1 MDGTWLLP
9 GWYISADQTYRLN
22 QNLEMRSKSLEQVL
36 DDAFLDI
43 IWDIAILEPDPLDW
57 EGWFLIFLE
66 HLNVEACQR
75 KKIDSYL
82 EMVNTLIINL
92 SGKDKNKPSQTI

>member
-57 EGWFLIFLE
+57 EGWFFNIFGTLKCRS
-66 HLNVEACQR
+66 LPT
-75 KKIDSYL
+75 KKD
-82 EMVNTLIINL
+82 
-92 SGKDKNKPSQTI
+92 